1 MIYDLWCMVVQS
13 ETISVSAV
21 VITGEARE
29 KILAALCACPAY
41 DPDKLPVA
49 VIPDYREAMRSACE
63 MAREGDTVLLS
74 PACTSF
80 DVFRN
85 FEERGE
91 VFRTIVQAHVG
102 R

>member
-1 MIYDLWCMVVQS
+1 M
-13 ETISVSAV
+13 T
-21 VITGEARE
+21 
-29 KILAALCACPAY
+29 
-41 DPDKLPVA
+41 

-63 MAREGDTVLLS
+63 MAKEGDTVLLS